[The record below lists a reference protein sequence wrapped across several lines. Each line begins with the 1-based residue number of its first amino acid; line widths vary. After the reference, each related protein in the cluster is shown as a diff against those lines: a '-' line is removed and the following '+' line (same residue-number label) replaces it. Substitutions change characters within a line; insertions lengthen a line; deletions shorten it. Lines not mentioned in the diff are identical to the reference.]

1 MPERQK
7 PLKQSALEELSPEE
21 CLFFRECVAFRK
33 RAGMTQKQVAEIM
46 GTKESAIA
54 RLESLAGR
62 GRGMLPKMMT
72 LKRYAEALGCR
83 LVLKLEP
90 LEETDDER

>member
-1 MPERQK
+1 MQK
-7 PLKQSALEELSPEE
+7 PQEPVKQSSVRELSPEDS
-21 CLFFRECVAFRK
+21 LFFRECVEFRK
-33 RAGMTQKQVAEIM
+33 RAGITQRQVAEMM

-62 GRGMLPKMMT
+62 SRGIFPGLMT

-83 LVLKLEP
+83 LVLKLKPMEK
-90 LEETDDER
+90 